1 MNELNKLVE
10 RSLVKYDSEDEYIR
24 ENNIDPMDW
33 KEWKEQGYSD
43 DGFIQIIDCYWLA
56 GNATTGS
63 MATIDSINEITDLL
77 IEEMESSG
85 FKDTIEA
92 LNENNPEN
100 KIDLDNIIECLE
112 FFFECCFEVSI
123 FKQTEGKYKNHYCLV
138 INED

>member
-1 MNELNKLVE
+1 MNELNGLVK

-33 KEWKEQGYSD
+33 KEWKKQGCSD
-43 DGFIQIIDCYWLA
+43 DGFIHIMDCYCLA
-56 GNATTGS
+56 GNATTGN

-77 IEEMESSG
+77 IEEMEASD
-85 FKDTIEA
+85 FKDTIEL
-92 LNENNPEN
+92 LNEDNPEN

-112 FFFECCFEVSI
+112 FFFECCYEVSI

>member
-1 MNELNKLVE
+1 MNELNELVK

-33 KEWKEQGYSD
+33 KEWKNQGCSD
-43 DGFIQIIDCYWLA
+43 DGFIQIMDCYCLA
-56 GNATTGS
+56 GNATTGN

-77 IEEMESSG
+77 IEEMEASD

-112 FFFECCFEVSI
+112 TFLEYCYEVSV